1 MKTRKTF
8 TYIIG
13 CVILLFGA
21 SMFSLNADYLT
32 YTAELPDIQL
42 LEGQDMP
49 DGKDTVP
56 ATRYP
61 VSKTVPEN
69 FEDLSKR
76 SPMDL
81 RDPENVKTAVE
92 YDINT
97 GRYVVRTRL
106 GEKDLTTPINLS
118 PEEYQEYSMLQSL
131 RSYYRQKNEEEFQKE
146 ADKKFNLADMQ
157 FGIGAAERIFGP
169 GGVRVRTQGSAEV
182 TLGLKR
188 NSTKDP
194 SLPERARSNTI
205 FNFDE
210 SVQLNVQA
218 SVGSKVNF
226 DMNYNTE
233 TSFDF
238 DSKKLKLA
246 YTGEEDEIIKSLEAG
261 NVSMTTSNSL
271 INGGAALFGMK
282 ADLQFGKLRVNA
294 LFAQQNSESKTVN
307 SKGGVQTKDFEL
319 KIDEY
324 DENRHFFLAHYF
336 RNNYDAS
343 VANLPQISSKV
354 NITRLEVWVTNNR
367 GNYDQARNIVAFT
380 DIGENKRE
388 YIYNNNE
395 FPATIPNSE
404 LPANGANSLYNR
416 MITEFA
422 GARQISQ
429 VDNVLKGFTGGSEY
443 EEVESARL
451 LDPNS
456 EYTYDKQLGYLSL
469 NMSLQE
475 SQVLAVAYE
484 YEYTDNTGT
493 KRTGRVGEFSDSD
506 PTNPSNCLYVKLLKG
521 VNMSPPMKYWDL
533 MMKNIYSL
541 GAYSVQKDKFRLD
554 VLYQSDT
561 TGTYI
566 NYLPESANNK
576 QVWIRLMGADRLNK
590 QNEKHPDGYFD
601 FVEGYTVQPATGRVI
616 FPSIEPF
623 GSSLK
628 EKLVKYVSPAVAD
641 KYVFQEL
648 YDTTQTAARQIAEKN
663 KFIMRGEYKASSAS
677 EIQLGASNVAR
688 GSVRVTAA
696 GATLTEN
703 VDYTVDYTS
712 GTVTILNES
721 IIAAGTPVSVSLEN
735 QTAYNMQRK
744 TMMGLD
750 LNYQF
755 NPDFSLG
762 ATIMHMSEMPLT
774 TKTTFG
780 DESINNT
787 LWGFNIAY
795 KTESQWL
802 TNAFDKLPLLNL
814 TKPSQIAFTGEFA
827 HLIAGHYENKYTGGY
842 SYLDDFE
849 STQSGFD
856 LLNPYPWKLASVPW
870 DNSPEALFPE
880 ADRTNDITYGKNRAL
895 LAWYYVDGLFTR
907 RNSSQAPQH
916 IRNDKEQ
923 LSNHYVRAV
932 YVDELFP
939 DRDQGYNETST
950 IQALNLAYYPNE
962 RGPYNLD
969 ADLVNSDGTLQNPEQ
984 RWGGIMRKI
993 DQSDFETANIEYI
1006 EFWMLDPYIY
1016 EEREG
1021 EIIKGGDLY
1030 FNLGEI
1036 SEDVLK
1042 DGKKFYENGL
1052 PIDGDRSRIDS
1063 TVWGLVPKQQSTVY
1077 AFDNTAGARARQDVG
1092 LNGLSAEEERDYP
1105 AYREFMDKLRGKL
1118 TPEVIGEMEKDPYSP
1133 LMNPGTDKYR
1143 YFRGREL
1150 DDNSVSI
1157 LERYKR
1163 YNGTEGNSAEN
1174 GTTGERYDTSA
1185 SKNPDVEDLNQDNTM
1200 NKNEKYFE
1208 YKVSIHPDDLEVGK
1222 NFIVDKKITY
1232 PKIPNGDNDG
1242 GQKKDPA
1249 TWYLFKI
1256 PVKKYNRSVG
1266 AISDFKSIRFMRMYM
1281 TNFSK
1286 PTILRFGTFELVRG
1300 EWRSYEQDLS
1310 DPKVPPRV
1318 NGSLEVSS
1326 VNIEENSR
1334 RTPIPYVTPPGVS
1347 RQTDPSQPQLRREN
1361 EQALSLKVTELAPRD
1376 ARAVYKTTS
1385 YDLRQYKRLQLF
1397 AHAEALPDSADKYTP
1412 LADGDLSVFIRLGSD
1427 YKNNYYEYEVPQKV
1441 TQPNQA
1447 AYTAEDVWNPTY
1459 NTLDFP
1465 LELLTN
1471 LKLNRNK
1478 KKRAGEQGITFN
1490 TVYSETGEGY
1500 KVSIIGNPSL
1510 SEVKTIMIGVR
1521 NYGSNDVRSGEIW
1534 VNELRL
1540 SEFNEEGG
1548 WAANANLN
1556 VAVSDLATVNVGGR
1570 IETAGFGALDQSLA
1584 ERRIDD
1590 FTQYNVAA
1598 NIEWGK
1604 FFPEKAKVSIPM
1616 YYAYSKDQT
1625 KAKYNPLDQDIKL
1638 NDALDAVD
1646 TKAEKDSIK
1655 SFAIDQTVVKSIS
1668 FNNVRAD
1675 IRSKTP
1681 MPYDPANFSI
1691 GYSFSQTKRQNS
1703 ETEYETT
1710 KDYRGN
1716 FAYNYTPYAKPFR
1729 PFQKIKKNNGY
1740 TRYIKQFSLN
1750 YLPSNISFQTAMMR
1764 NYNEMQLR
1772 DLENTGYKPEVTF
1785 SSEFY
1790 WDRAFSLRWD
1800 FTNNLNM
1807 TFTSGTNARIEE
1819 PYVQVNKELAPDR
1832 YQVWKDSVKQSI
1844 ADLGTPLK
1852 YDQTFN
1858 VTWNMPLQYIPVMD
1872 WVNSSITYNAQ
1883 YNWDRGAVT
1892 DTEYELGNT
1901 ITNQRQIDWQG
1912 SLNFQSLYNKN
1923 KYLKKVNQK
1932 FSATRTAA
1940 KKKEKKEIKLEKD
1953 IQLNMDS
1960 GTVVQHGM
1968 FTKKVRITARGAD
1981 GKVYAI
1987 KYKPINYAQVMI
1999 LNQDTAHL
2007 KLTIKPGPKATED
2020 FLYKAAEHASRFL
2033 MMVRRVNI
2041 QYATTAGMSVPGFSP
2056 MIGDIFGQGRSPF
2069 GLTPGL
2075 GFAFGAVN
2083 RDFLYDAKDRGWL
2096 IENTNNIN
2104 PAVMTSAKNLNI
2116 RANLE
2121 PITGLKI
2128 DLNANRVDTRSTDIQ
2143 YMYSGMPELT
2153 GGNFTMTT
2161 IALGS
2166 FFKGIGNA
2174 ENNYSSKSFDKFIE
2188 NREIIAQRLESRYA
2202 GTNYPYGG
2210 FLGQNGYGGQ
2220 PYNPGSNNEQGV
2232 SRNSGDV
2239 LIPAFLAAY
2248 TGKDPNKISHSP
2260 FPALRSMLPNWRI
2273 TYDGLIRI
2281 PAIKKYFKTVMLSHQ
2296 YRCTYNVGAYETY
2309 STWVDAG
2316 LGDNLG
2322 FIQNASEKP
2331 IPSSPYSISSV
2342 SLTESFSPLLGVDA
2356 TMLNNI
2362 TIRADYTTTRNL
2374 NLNISSYQIVEALSN
2389 KYTIGLGYKF
2399 AEFNKILKMKK
2410 TRDFSNDLTV
2420 RLDFS
2425 YNKMQSLIRKIEDS
2439 FTQATSGNVAKTI
2452 QFSADYGL
2460 SRALTLRAFYDLQI
2474 NEPLISNAAYPTSN
2488 SNYGV
2493 ALRFSLAQ

>member
-1 MKTRKTF
+1 MKKKTLKYLIWV
-8 TYIIG
+8 T
-13 CVILLFGA
+13 ILLFGIG
-21 SMFSLNADYLT
+21 MLSLNANYLT
-32 YTAELPDIQL
+32 YTASLPDIQL
-42 LEGQDMP
+42 LEGQDDMP

-61 VSKTVPEN
+61 VSKTVPEGD
-69 FEDLSKR
+69 ETYKDLLKK
-76 SPMDL
+76 SPVDL
-81 RDPENVKTAVE
+81 RDPENVKTFVE
-92 YDINT
+92 YDIRT
-97 GRYVVRTRL
+97 GRYVVRSRL
-106 GEKDLTTPINLS
+106 GEKDLITPIDLS
-118 PEEYQEYSMLQSL
+118 PEEYQKYSMQESL

-169 GGVRVRTQGSAEV
+169 GGVRVKTQGSAEV

-324 DENRHFFLAHYF
+324 DANRHFFLAHYF
-336 RNNYDAS
+336 RNRYNDAVS
-343 VANLPQISSKV
+343 QLPQIKATL
-354 NITRLEVWVTNNR
+354 NITRLEVWVTNTR

-380 DIGENKRE
+380 DIGENDAS
-388 YIYNNNE
+388 YMANPGA
-395 FPATIPNSE
+395 FPIKDGSY
-404 LPANGANSLYNR
+404 PANNANDLYNQ
-416 MITEFA
+416 MTTTYS
-422 GARQISQ
+422 GARQISD
-429 VDNVLKGFTGGSEY
+429 VESVLTGFTGGSEY
-443 EEVESARL
+443 EAIENARL

-456 EYTYDKQLGYLSL
+456 EYIYDKQLGYLSL

-475 SQVLAVAYE
+475 GQMLAVAFE
-484 YEYTDNTGT
+484 YEYSDASG
-493 KRTGRVGEFSDSD
+493 KRTGRVGEFSDSN
-506 PTNPSNCLYVKLLKG
+506 PTNPSNCLYVKLLRG
-521 VNMSPPMKYWDL
+521 TNMSPPMKYWDL

-541 GAYSVQKDKFRLD
+541 GAYSVQKEKFRLD
-554 VLYQSDT
+554 VMYQSDT

-566 NYLPESANNK
+566 NYLPEARTDTLSR
-576 QVWIRLMGADRLNK
+576 QIWIRLMGADRLNA
-590 QNEKHPDGYFD
+590 QNESHPDGYFD
-601 FVEGYTVQPATGRVI
+601 FVEGYTVQASTGRVI
-616 FPSIEPF
+616 FPTIEPF

-628 EKLVKYVSPAVAD
+628 EKLEKVVSPAIAD

-774 TKTTFG
+774 TKTVFG
-780 DESINNT
+780 DESIKNT

-795 KTESQWL
+795 KAESQWL
-802 TNAFDKLPLLNL
+802 TNTFDKLPLLNL

-827 HLIAGHYENKYTGGY
+827 HLIAGHYENKYSGGY

-870 DNSPEALFPE
+870 DNSANALFPE
-880 ADRTNDITYGKNRAL
+880 ASKTNDIEYGKNRAL
-895 LAWYYVDGLFTR
+895 LAWYYVDGLFNR
-907 RNSSQAPQH
+907 KNSSQAPTH

-923 LSNHYVRAV
+923 LSNHYVRAI

-969 ADLVNSDGTLQNPEQ
+969 ADFVNPDGTLQKPEN

-1006 EFWMLDPYIY
+1006 EFWMLDPYLY
-1016 EEREG
+1016 EEQEG
-1021 EIIKGGDLY
+1021 ITAKGGDLY

-1052 PIDGDRSRIDS
+1052 PIDGDRSRVDS

-1077 AFDNTAGARARQDVG
+1077 AFDNTSGARARQDVG

-1105 AYREFMDKLRGKL
+1105 AYKEFIEKLMTKL
-1118 TPEVIGEMEKDPYSP
+1118 SPELIDAMLQDEYSP
-1133 LMNPGTDKYR
+1133 LRNPGTDKYR
-1143 YFRGREL
+1143 YFRGTEL
-1150 DDNSVSI
+1150 DRDTVSI
-1157 LERYKR
+1157 LNRYKR
-1163 YNGTEGNSAEN
+1163 YNGTEGNSAES
-1174 GTTGERYDTSA
+1174 GTSGERYDTSA

-1208 YKVSIHPDDLEVGK
+1208 YKVSIRPEDLKVGK
-1222 NFIVDKKITY
+1222 NFIVDMKTTY
-1232 PKIPNGDNDG
+1232 PKLPNGDNENNNRNN
-1242 GQKKDPA
+1242 PA
-1249 TWYLFKI
+1249 KWYLFKI
-1256 PVKKYNRSVG
+1256 PVKQYNRTVG

-1281 TNFSK
+1281 TQFSK
-1286 PTILRFGTFELVRG
+1286 PTVLRFGTFELVRG

-1310 DPKVPPRV
+1310 DPKVPPLF
-1318 NGSLEVSS
+1318 NGTLEVSS

-1334 RTPIPYVTPPGVS
+1334 RTPIPYMTPPGVS
-1347 RQTDPSQPQLRREN
+1347 RVADPSQPQLTRQN
-1361 EQALSLKVTELAPRD
+1361 EQALSMKVSDLAAKD
-1376 ARAVYKTTS
+1376 ARAVYKNTY

-1397 AHAEALPDSADKYTP
+1397 THAEALPEDADNYTS
-1412 LADGDLSVFIRLGSD
+1412 LANGDLSVFIRLGSD
-1427 YKNNYYEYEVPQKV
+1427 YKNNYYEYEVPLKV
-1441 TQPNQA
+1441 TPVKGSYEA
-1447 AYTAEDVWNPTY
+1447 VEIWPAENM
-1459 NTLDFP
+1459 LDFR
-1465 LELLTN
+1465 LEVLTN
-1471 LKLNRNK
+1471 LKLSRNK
-1478 KKRAGEQGITFN
+1478 KKRAGDKGITFN
-1490 TVYSETGEGY
+1490 TVYSEMDENGNTI
-1500 KVSIIGNPSL
+1500 SIVGNPSL

-1521 NYGSNDVRSGEIW
+1521 NRQNVVKSGEVWI
-1534 VNELRL
+1534 NELRL

-1556 VAVSDLATVNVGGR
+1556 VAVSDLGTVNVGGR

-1590 FTQYNVAA
+1590 FTQYNVATT
-1598 NIEWGK
+1598 IEWGK

-1638 NDALDAVD
+1638 SDALDAVD

-1655 SFAIDQTVVKSIS
+1655 SMAVDQTVIKSIS
-1668 FNNVRAD
+1668 FNNVKAD

-1691 GYSFSQTKRQNS
+1691 GYSFSQTKTQNP

-1729 PFQKIKKNNGY
+1729 PFQKLKKNNGY

-1800 FTNNLNM
+1800 FTNSLNM

-1819 PYVQVNKELAPDR
+1819 PYVQVNKELAPDK
-1832 YQVWKDSVKQSI
+1832 YQIWKDSVKQSI

-1858 VTWNMPLQYIPVMD
+1858 VTWNMPLQYIPVLD
-1872 WVNSSITYNAQ
+1872 WVNSSVTYNAQ
-1883 YNWDRGAVT
+1883 YNWDRGAIT
-1892 DTEYELGNT
+1892 NTEYELGNT

-1912 SLNFQSLYNKN
+1912 SLNLQSLYNKN
-1923 KYLKKVNQK
+1923 KFLKKVNQK
-1932 FSATRTAA
+1932 FSATRTTT
-1940 KKKEKKEIKLEKD
+1940 KKKEQKEIKLERD

-1987 KYKPINYAQVMI
+1987 KYKPINFAQVMI

-2020 FLYKAAEHASRFL
+2020 FLYKTAEYGSRFL
-2033 MMVRRVNI
+2033 MMIRRINI
-2041 QYATTAGMSVPGFSP
+2041 QYATTDGMSVPGFSP

-2096 IENTNNIN
+2096 VENTSNVN
-2104 PAVMTSAKNLNI
+2104 PAVMSSAKNLNI

-2128 DLNANRVDTRSTDIQ
+2128 DLNANRVDTRNTDIQ
-2143 YMYSGMPELT
+2143 YMYPGMPELA

-2161 IALGS
+2161 VALGS
-2166 FFKGIGNA
+2166 FFKGVGNA
-2174 ENNYSSKSFDKFIE
+2174 SNNYASETFNKFIE
-2188 NREIIAQRLESRYA
+2188 YRETIANRLESRYT
-2202 GTNYPYGG
+2202 GTTYPNSG
-2210 FLGQNGYGGQ
+2210 FLGQSQYGGKE
-2220 PYNPGSNNEQGV
+2220 YNKEHGGGV
-2232 SRNSGDV
+2232 SHNSADV

-2248 TGKDPNKISHSP
+2248 TGKDPNKISSSP
-2260 FPALRSMLPNWRI
+2260 FPAIRSMLPNWRV

-2281 PAIKKYFKTVMLSHQ
+2281 PAIKKHFKSVMLTHQ

-2322 FIQNASEKP
+2322 FTQNASEAP
-2331 IPSSPYSISSV
+2331 TPSSPYSISSV

-2439 FTQATSGNVAKTI
+2439 FTQATSGNIAKTI

-2474 NEPLISNAAYPTSN
+2474 NEPLISNASYPTSN